1 MQARETTE
9 TGLPRRDDAGTI
21 KLTDRD
27 ITGLALC
34 AEQYGAP
41 YDLPAPRGAVLYRPR
56 SGQRLE
62 DISLDLMADPR
73 SEK

>member
-1 MQARETTE
+1 MNQATTAVLA
-9 TGLPRRDDAGTI
+9 TTRRSDAGAVRLG
-21 KLTDRD
+21 KRD
-27 ITGLALC
+27 VAGLVVTG
-34 AEQYGAP
+34 EMYGAP

-56 SGQRLE
+56 SGRRLE